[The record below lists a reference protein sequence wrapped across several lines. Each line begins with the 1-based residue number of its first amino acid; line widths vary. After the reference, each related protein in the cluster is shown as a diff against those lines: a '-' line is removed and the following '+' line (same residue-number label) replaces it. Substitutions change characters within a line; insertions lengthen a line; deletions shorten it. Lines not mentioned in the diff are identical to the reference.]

1 MYIDSS
7 SEDESVSEQTSSHTD
22 LQPQQATAPTLLTA
36 PVTTD
41 VTVTSA
47 MYSAVAD
54 VARDDDDEPAVNSAP
69 VASVPAPS
77 SSTVIHQFL

>member
-22 LQPQQATAPTLLTA
+22 LQPQQATAPTA

-54 VARDDDDEPAVNSAP
+54 VARDDDDPAVNSAP

>member
-22 LQPQQATAPTLLTA
+22 LQPQQATPPTATA

-54 VARDDDDEPAVNSAP
+54 VARDDDEPAVNSAP

-77 SSTVIHQFL
+77 SSTVIHHFL